1 MEPCSPFNLLEQI
14 IGKFDVEVLNRP
26 CFQAGEMAV
35 GIIAVSI
42 KPSACPIEAF
52 DHSRTLESLEILINR
67 GMADPPSL
75 PVEFFEDVSS
85 AEVTGFAPQQVEHHP
100 SLSAQSHAQMS
111 ATLECILKGALF
123 SGSLWQK

>member
-14 IGKFDVEVLNRP
+14 IGKFDVEVLDGA

-35 GIIAVSI
+35 GIVAVSI

>member
-1 MEPCSPFNLLEQI
+1 MKPGTSFDLPQQI
-14 IGKFDVEVLNRP
+14 IGKFDVEVLDGA

-100 SLSAQSHAQMS
+100 SLPAQSHAQMS

>member
-1 MEPCSPFNLLEQI
+1 MKPGTSFDLPQQI
-14 IGKFDVEVLNRP
+14 VGEFDVKILDSA

-52 DHSRTLESLEILINR
+52 DHSRTLESLEILID
-67 GMADPPSL
+67 GGVADPSAL
-75 PVEFFEDVSS
+75 PVEFLEDVSS

-111 ATLECILKGALF
+111 ATFECILKGARC

>member
-35 GIIAVSI
+35 GIIAI
-42 KPSACPIEAF
+42 PIEPTAGPVKTF
-52 DHSRTLESLEILINR
+52 DHARTLQSLEILVNR
-67 GMADPPSL
+67 RMADSPAL

-100 SLSAQSHAQMS
+100 SLPARSHAQMS

>member
-1 MEPCSPFNLLEQI
+1 MKPGTSFDLPQQI
-14 IGKFDVEVLNRP
+14 VGEFDVKILDSA

-75 PVEFFEDVSS
+75 LVELFEDVSS

-100 SLSAQSHAQMS
+100 SLPAQSHAQMS

>member
-1 MEPCSPFNLLEQI
+1 I
-14 IGKFDVEVLNRP
+14 IGKFDVEILDGT

-35 GIIAVSI
+35 GIVAVAI
-42 KPSACPIEAF
+42 EPTTGPIEAF
-52 DHSRTLESLEILINR
+52 DHSRTLESLEILID
-67 GMADPPSL
+67 GGVADPSAL
-75 PVEFFEDVSS
+75 PVEFLEDVSS
-85 AEVTGFAPQQVEHHP
+85 AEMTGFAPQQVEHHP

>member
-1 MEPCSPFNLLEQI
+1 MKPGTSFDLPQQI
-14 IGKFDVEVLNRP
+14 VGEFDVKILDSA
-26 CFQAGEMAV
+26 CLQAGEMAV

-100 SLSAQSHAQMS
+100 SLPAQSHAQMS